1 MGDNVK
7 SLRKAND
14 NLKKQLED
22 LAADFQTFK
31 NKMAEKNEAAIASLP
46 TENDVQYLS
55 DGYDALVQSKT
66 NMVEDLQNLSRRLDM
81 LTENVARIDKAIDDM
96 LFYSYQYNLK
106 IVGVPHVGETESSEE
121 TVELCVK
128 LFSALGVE
136 TSISDIDIAH
146 RVSQRNNTSSN
157 GHRRP
162 NPIICK
168 FTRRMTR
175 EKVLAAKSNTSILTV
190 DDLGLPTTATID
202 RIAIYSHLTPKLQE
216 LLHVAKD
223 HQKSF
228 NYKWC

>member
-1 MGDNVK
+1 
-7 SLRKAND
+7 
-14 NLKKQLED
+14 
-22 LAADFQTFK
+22 
-31 NKMAEKNEAAIASLP
+31 
-46 TENDVQYLS
+46 
-55 DGYDALVQSKT
+55 
-66 NMVEDLQNLSRRLDM
+66 MVEDLQNLSRQLDM

-136 TSISDIDIAH
+136 TPISDIDIAH
-146 RVSQRNNTSSN
+146 RVPQRNNTSNN
-157 GHRRP
+157 GRRRP

-168 FTRRMTR
+168 FTRRTTC
-175 EKVLAAKSNTSILTV
+175 EKVLAAKSNTSTLTV
-190 DDLGLPTTATID
+190 DDLGLPTTAIID

-216 LLHVAKD
+216 LLHAAKD

-228 NYKWC
+228 NYKWFGRRERWYIFTRQIHLHHSGWGQQLIWRI